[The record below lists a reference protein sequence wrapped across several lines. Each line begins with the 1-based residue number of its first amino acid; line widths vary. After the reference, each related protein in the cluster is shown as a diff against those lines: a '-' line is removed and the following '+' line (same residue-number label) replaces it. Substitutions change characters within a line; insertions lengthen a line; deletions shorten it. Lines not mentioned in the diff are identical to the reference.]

1 MSAAVHASRVWP
13 NLKAARRLAT
23 SPAAGLILVVG
34 FVFAVYWPTLS
45 YSLHGDDY
53 VALLDMLTKS
63 TSRHIWDAFTFQDT
77 DFYWRPFGHVYYNVT
92 YLIAGFDSR
101 ALHLA
106 NVLVFLATLVALYH
120 FCVRFGMSA
129 GAALTAVLFLGVFPS
144 GVVGVA
150 WVTNGPR
157 ILAMM
162 FFMFSM
168 LAVQS
173 ASRKT
178 SSRMEALAW
187 LCFLLACLSDE
198 VSLALAPIPVL
209 LALYEQGWMGHL
221 RALGLRAVAYG
232 AVAAALIPPQFMFTL
247 DDEPRLQKYHISLD
261 IAHQVWALASQ
272 LVLPLA
278 APDPMDVPFSRIS
291 DVQWAAGAVAL
302 AIGAA
307 LLLFGTWRLR
317 LLVVWALAAMS
328 PFTLW
333 DLKVESPR
341 YAYMASI
348 PLAILLGILVMN
360 AVALPRPRHLRMA
373 ATGAVVLMLALVA
386 GAGAYGTIARNESFQ
401 DSALSISSTGD
412 ATQGHAAGRATR
424 IAHRHPQL
432 RLEAVLDLAPDHGRG
447 RVPGPDAQGC
457 KRLTQGF
464 PATVSPRRHRR
475 VLPAF
480 VAELHPGGAERSAVS
495 RF

>member
-1 MSAAVHASRVWP
+1 MSAGASGDRVWP
-13 NLKAARRLAT
+13 RLQTVRRLVT
-23 SPAAGLILVVG
+23 SPAAGLILVLG
-34 FVFAVYWPTLS
+34 LVFAVYWPTLS

-53 VALLDMLTKS
+53 VALLDMLTKP

-129 GAALTAVLFLGVFPS
+129 SAALVAVLFLGVFPN

-173 ASRKT
+173 ASKKASFRI
-178 SSRMEALAW
+178 EALAW
-187 LCFLLACLSDE
+187 LCFVLACLSDE

-209 LALYEQGWMGHL
+209 LALYQQGWRGQT
-221 RALGLRAVAYG
+221 RSLGLRTVAYG
-232 AVAAALIPPQFMFTL
+232 AVAATLIPPQFMFTL
-247 DDEPRLQKYHISLD
+247 NDEPRLQKYHFSLD

-278 APDPMDVPFSRIS
+278 QPDPMDVPFSRIS

-307 LLLFGTWRLR
+307 LLVFGTWRLR

-348 PLAILLGILVMN
+348 PLAILVGILVMN
-360 AVALPRPRHLRMA
+360 AAVLTRPRYLRLA
-373 ATGAVVLMLALVA
+373 VTGALVLMLTTVA
-386 GAGAYGTIARNESFQ
+386 SVGSYATIARNESFQ
-401 DSALSISSTGD
+401 DSAYPYQVLG
-412 ATQGHAAGRATR
+412 TR
-424 IAHRHPQL
+424 L
-432 RLEAVLDLAPDHGRG
+432 KD
-447 RVPGPDAQGC
+447 
-457 KRLTQGF
+457 T
-464 PATVSPRRHRR
+464 
-475 VLPAF
+475 LPAVPHGSRIVVHNCALKLF
-480 VAELHPGGAERSAVS
+480 WIWPQITVEAEYRDPTLEVVSVAPKAAAPPARPGDIDVYYQPSSQSFTLAAPSGLQ
-495 RF
+495 

>member
-1 MSAAVHASRVWP
+1 MSAGVRAGRAWP
-13 NLKAARRLAT
+13 NLKAARRAAT
-23 SPAAGLILVVG
+23 SPTAGLILVLG

-63 TSRHIWDAFTFQDT
+63 TSRHIWDAFTFQDS

-129 GAALTAVLFLGVFPS
+129 SAALVAVLFLGVFPN

-173 ASRKT
+173 ASKKA
-178 SSRMEALAW
+178 SFWMEALAW

-209 LALYEQGWMGHL
+209 LALYQHGWRDHVRSL
-221 RALGLRAVAYG
+221 VARTLAYG

-247 DDEPRLQKYHISLD
+247 DDEPRLQKYRFSVD
-261 IAHQVWALASQ
+261 IAHQVWALSSQ

-278 APDPMDVPFSRIS
+278 PPNPMDVPFSRIS
-291 DVQWAAGAVAL
+291 DLQWAAGGVAM

-348 PLAILLGILVMN
+348 PFAILVGILVMN
-360 AVALPRPRHLRMA
+360 AVTLARPRYLRLA
-373 ATGAVVLMLALVA
+373 ATGLVVLMLGVVA
-386 GAGAYGTIARNESFQ
+386 GAGAYGTITRNESFQ
-401 DSALSISSTGD
+401 DSAYPYQVLG
-412 ATQGHAAGRATR
+412 TR
-424 IAHRHPQL
+424 L
-432 RLEAVLDLAPDHGRG
+432 KD
-447 RVPGPDAQGC
+447 
-457 KRLTQGF
+457 T
-464 PATVSPRRHRR
+464 
-475 VLPAF
+475 LPAVPHGSRIVVHNCALKLF
-480 VAELHPGGAERSAVS
+480 WIWPQITVEAEYRDPTLKVVNVAPQASPPPPRPGDIDVYYQPSSQSFTLAAPRGLQ
-495 RF
+495 